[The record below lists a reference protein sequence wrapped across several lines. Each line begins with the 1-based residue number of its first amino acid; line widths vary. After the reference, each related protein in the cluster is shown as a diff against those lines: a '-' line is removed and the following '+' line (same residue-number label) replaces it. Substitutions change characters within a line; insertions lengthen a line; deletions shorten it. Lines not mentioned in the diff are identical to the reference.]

1 MVYIFMMYMNNN
13 KQILIEVKDKLKSLI
28 REVLLEENWD
38 NWSLIID
45 RTEEINESI
54 NNTAGVE
61 DTDEKFKDGSDF
73 RIKFKVSDVID
84 LAKNKSIKE
93 IDPKDINYDFRGRD
107 EDSTKTKDRVTQAD
121 LSYPIIVVKNEKG
134 KIFTIL
140 DGTHRLQKALN
151 LNLDKIKTKILDKEE
166 LIQFKTNKL

>member
-1 MVYIFMMYMNNN
+1 MNNN

>member
-1 MVYIFMMYMNNN
+1 MNNN

-93 IDPKDINYDFRGRD
+93 IDPKDINYDFNDRD

>member
-1 MVYIFMMYMNNN
+1 MNNR
-13 KQILIEVKDKLKSLI
+13 QILIEVKDKLKSLI

-54 NNTAGVE
+54 NKTAGVW

-93 IDPKDINYDFRGRD
+93 IDPKDINYDFSGRD

>member
-1 MVYIFMMYMNNN
+1 MVYIFMKYMNNN

-54 NNTAGVE
+54 NKTAGVE
-61 DTDEKFKDGSDF
+61 VDDEKFKDGSDF

-93 IDPKDINYDFRGRD
+93 IDPKDINYDFSGRD

>member
-1 MVYIFMMYMNNN
+1 MNNN
-13 KQILIEVKDKLKSLI
+13 QILVEVKLKLKQMI

-93 IDPKDINYDFRGRD
+93 IDPKDINYDFNDRD